1 MILNGLYALAW
12 VAVIVGAVYW
22 IPRAIRHDRN
32 MAALEALDDEEL
44 AAVLQEFPDVLVRA
58 ARW

>member
-1 MILNGLYALAW
+1 MNGFYVLVLA
-12 VAVIVGAVYW
+12 ATIVGAVYW

-44 AAVLQEFPDVLVRA
+44 AAVLAEFPDVFERVGK
-58 ARW
+58 

>member
-1 MILNGLYALAW
+1 MNGFYVLVLA
-12 VAVIVGAVYW
+12 ATIVGAVYW

-44 AAVLQEFPDVLVRA
+44 AAVLAEFPDYLDRA
-58 ARW
+58 RKW

>member
-1 MILNGLYALAW
+1 MNGFYVLVLA
-12 VAVIVGAVYW
+12 ATIVGAVYW

-32 MAALEALDDEEL
+32 IAALEALDDEEL
-44 AAVLQEFPDVLVRA
+44 AAVLSEFPDVLVRA